1 MSDNSSGLTAA
12 ILAYGQSQINQ
23 QNQQRENL
31 ANQLRNNELSNQNE
45 SLSNTNRRIND
56 LNAELEDEIAIHQR
70 RTREAWDLFRN
81 ERKER
86 NRIVDKYNAL
96 LEEMK
101 TLKKLL
107 AQPMREI
114 AEQNDDFKKTY
125 EKQMES
131 MAEWM
136 VSQKAFKELAIRFGK
151 EKGITPQEVIQMGL
165 NMEIDVLEDRHD
177 PEHNTKAGNSTIIRP
192 YREKLK
198 EKFYAERKKTI
209 ISEEI

>member
-1 MSDNSSGLTAA
+1 MQF
-12 ILAYGQSQINQ
+12 GQSQINQ

-56 LNAELEDEIAIHQR
+56 LNAELEDETAIHQR

-96 LEEMK
+96 LAEME

-107 AQPMREI
+107 AQPMLEI
-114 AEQNDDFKKTY
+114 AKQNDDFKKTY
-125 EKQMES
+125 KKEREFL
-131 MAEWM
+131 ADWM
-136 VSQKAFKELAIRFGK
+136 VSQKAFKELAIQYGNKFGIQP
-151 EKGITPQEVIQMGL
+151 EEVIAQGISL
-165 NMEIDVLEDRHD
+165 KQHVLKGENN
-177 PEHNTKAGNSTIIRP
+177 PSHNTNADEFILFYSPK
-192 YREKLK
+192 K
-198 EKFYAERKKTI
+198 E
-209 ISEEI
+209 

>member
-81 ERKER
+81 ERKEH
-86 NRIVDKYNAL
+86 NQTIKEYNELVAQKKAMQA
-96 LEEMK
+96 EIEHY
-101 TLKKLL
+101 KKLL

-114 AEQNDDFKKTY
+114 AKQNDDFKKTY
-125 EKQMES
+125 KKEMEFL
-131 MAEWM
+131 ADWM
-136 VSQKAFKELAIRFGK
+136 VSQKAFKELAIQYGNKFGIQP
-151 EKGITPQEVIQMGL
+151 EEVIAQGKSL
-165 NMEIDVLEDRHD
+165 KQHVLKGENN
-177 PEHNTKAGNSTIIRP
+177 PSHNTNADEFILFYSPK
-192 YREKLK
+192 K
-198 EKFYAERKKTI
+198 E
-209 ISEEI
+209 

>member
-31 ANQLRNNELSNQNE
+31 ANQLRNNELSDEND

-96 LEEMK
+96 LAEME

-114 AEQNDDFKKTY
+114 AKQNDDFKKTY
-125 EKQMES
+125 KNEMEFL
-131 MAEWM
+131 ADWM
-136 VSQKAFKELAIRFGK
+136 VSQKAFKELAIQYGNK
-151 EKGITPQEVIQMGL
+151 LGIQPEEVIAQGISL
-165 NMEIDVLEDRHD
+165 KQHVLKGENN
-177 PEHNTKAGNSTIIRP
+177 PSHNTNADEFILFYSPK
-192 YREKLK
+192 K
-198 EKFYAERKKTI
+198 E
-209 ISEEI
+209 

>member
-1 MSDNSSGLTAA
+1 MNIMSDNSSGLTAA

-31 ANQLRNNELSNQNE
+31 ANQLRNNELSDQNE

-56 LNAELEDEIAIHQR
+56 LNAELEDETAIHQR

-96 LEEMK
+96 LAEME

-114 AEQNDDFKKTY
+114 AKQNDDFKKTY
-125 EKQMES
+125 KNEMEFL
-131 MAEWM
+131 ADWM
-136 VSQKAFKELAIRFGK
+136 VSQKAFKELAIQYGNK
-151 EKGITPQEVIQMGL
+151 LGIQPEEVIAQGISL
-165 NMEIDVLEDRHD
+165 KQHVLKGENN
-177 PEHNTKAGNSTIIRP
+177 PSHNTNADEFILFYSPK
-192 YREKLK
+192 K
-198 EKFYAERKKTI
+198 E
-209 ISEEI
+209 